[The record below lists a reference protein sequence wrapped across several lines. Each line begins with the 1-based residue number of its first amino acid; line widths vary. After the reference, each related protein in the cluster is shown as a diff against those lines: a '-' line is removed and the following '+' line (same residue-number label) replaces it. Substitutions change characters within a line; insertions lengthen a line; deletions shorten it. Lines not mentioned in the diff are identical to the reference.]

1 MSAFA
6 RHDDVIRAK
15 TMLPSITKRAVYE
28 FLLDVHGGDLP
39 GYGAF
44 TRYCRANG
52 IPFGAAAAHE
62 PHPRFETPPPAGS
75 SSSTGRRT
83 CEWRTPTAR
92 CPGST
97 CSPPR
102 WATRGSQVLLRADPH
117 ARRPP
122 GLPARDLQV
131 HRGRS
136 PGVRHGQH
144 IRAGD
149 YVGR

>member
-62 PHPRFETPPPAGS
+62 PHPRFETPPGRQLQFDRKKDLRMANANGEVSGLNVFSATVGYSRLTSSATRRPACSTTSRVACSRPSGS
-75 SSSTGRRT
+75 SG
-83 CEWRTPTAR
+83 AF
-92 CPGST
+92 PGSASRT
-97 CSPPR
+97 TYPR
-102 WATRGSQVLLRADPH
+102 W
-117 ARRPP
+117 
-122 GLPARDLQV
+122 
-131 HRGRS
+131 
-136 PGVRHGQH
+136 
-144 IRAGD
+144 
-149 YVGR
+149 